1 MKKIAYSL
9 FAAAFVA
16 LSGCQDDVV
25 VEEPVVPAQT
35 GDEITF
41 GSSLE
46 DTGVD
51 TRTEYGE
58 LDPTGKFYPVTW
70 EKDGSDQ
77 IAIYC
82 PQASNGT
89 LVKYA
94 VSPQDPSQMYDEG
107 VYGDPSRSETVT
119 KVNPDEAGLQWGE
132 GIGENGTH
140 HFYGFYPASA
150 VTGTEDGK
158 IRGTIPVVQ
167 DPVEWVETQ
176 NTEGGITYTGV
187 ANTDYAFMWA
197 YGEQD
202 KTQGGDVA
210 LTFHPWVTILDIEI
224 KGPSQNSQ
232 KMSAV
237 QIRSLNNTTLTGDFI
252 CDMTPVEQNTGSAP
266 TYTAVDMGSEVRNQI
281 TIRLYDQAK
290 NDYITLEPN
299 DKIVVRAYLL
309 PKDYNYDTGDGSQQL
324 QIRVTPYNRGVL
336 TRTLDGQNG
345 QVKDGIVA
353 HKVNTVKLPAL
364 NESGANYWMSSLDPG
379 IYVTELSLPGSKM
392 SALTRAN
399 NSLIIYQDDDIATQ
413 FTNGI
418 RAFIFQ
424 TGYRNDDYWD
434 GWNHVNDYN
443 LYVGVQSN
451 RVGRLNTYIK
461 QIADGLAAA
470 QAAGKTNEYAFV
482 LLSWSSAASDNSI
495 FGGPSGSTWINA
507 VEEEIK
513 EMAADD
519 SYRIFTEEITPETT
533 IADVSGKIIFKVN
546 YNDID
551 MANSMGVNANVP
563 ALFALWGADEEGE
576 TNIYATNDLRWGS
589 SNQWVTPQLRWFY
602 QEVTTVGDGAEASLV
617 AKKNYIV
624 DMWNKSIENYNNN
637 EDHSMWFM
645 NDLGGSMGNGLTET
659 SEGVDDLTAEIGPFA
674 TEYLFDRG
682 TVNATLGIVYLNH
695 ATPNNSYSGNLI
707 QTIIN
712 NNFSF
717 QLRTSTPQS
726 SEIYS
731 IPTRTSSNGW
741 DE

>member
-176 NTEGGITYTGV
+176 NTEGGTTYTGV

-290 NDYITLEPN
+290 DDYITLRPN

-324 QIRVTPYNRGVL
+324 QIRVAPYNRGVL

-345 QVKDGIVA
+345 QVKGGIVA

-392 SALTRAN
+392 SALTNGN
-399 NSLIIYQDDDIATQ
+399 NSSVIYQDDDISTQ

-424 TGYRNDDYWD
+424 TGYHDDSERWESTD
-434 GWNHVNDYN
+434 NN

-482 LLSWSSAASDNSI
+482 LLSWSSAASD
-495 FGGPSGSTWINA
+495 GSRFDPADGQTWINA

-513 EMAADD
+513 EMADD
-519 SYRIFTEEITPETT
+519 PQYRIFIDGITSETT
-533 IADVSGKIIFKVN
+533 IADVAGKIIIKVN
-546 YNDID
+546 SEHGTLS
-551 MANSMGVNANVP
+551 ARANVP
-563 ALFALWGADEEGE
+563 ALFAPWNTYYEPNGVSM
-576 TNIYATNDLRWGS
+576 RWGTNNEWVD
-589 SNQWVTPQLRWFY
+589 SNLTWFY
-602 QEVTTVGDGAEASLV
+602 QEVTTVGEGAEIASIDL
-617 AKKNYIV
+617 KKEYIKT
-624 DMWNKSIENYNNN
+624 MWDKSIEFYNNN
-637 EDHSMWFM
+637 TGHSMWFM
-645 NDLGGSMGNGLTET
+645 NDLGGSMGTGTTET
-659 SEGVDDLTAEIGPFA
+659 SDGVNNLTAEIGPFA

-695 ATPNNSYSGNLI
+695 ATPDNPYSGNLI